1 MAVKHLPAVGRPTS
15 PPSPPSPSSPTSPLS
30 PTSKIPIEEHFYRN
44 AAALFG
50 LPR

>member
-1 MAVKHLPAVGRPTS
+1 MAVKHLPAVGWQKSPTTPTS
-15 PPSPPSPSSPTSPLS
+15 PPSPLG
-30 PTSKIPIEEHFYRN
+30 PTSKIPTEEPFYRN

>member
-15 PPSPPSPSSPTSPLS
+15 PLSPLS
-30 PTSKIPIEEHFYRN
+30 PTSPLRKIPNEEHFYRN

>member
-1 MAVKHLPAVGRPTS
+1 MAVKHLPVVGRPTGA
-15 PPSPPSPSSPTSPLS
+15 PTPLR
-30 PTSKIPIEEHFYRN
+30 KIPIEEHFYRN

>member
-1 MAVKHLPAVGRPTS
+1 MAVKHLPVVGRPTS
-15 PPSPPSPSSPTSPLS
+15 PPTPLR
-30 PTSKIPIEEHFYRN
+30 KICIEEHFYRN

>member
-1 MAVKHLPAVGRPTS
+1 MAVKHLPVVGRPTS
-15 PPSPPSPSSPTSPLS
+15 PTSPPTPLR
-30 PTSKIPIEEHFYRN
+30 TIPIEEHFYRN